1 LRLGWR
7 VERLHRLRRRSRG
20 LEKQRTV
27 RCEDERAI
35 CARPATCCLADSSS
49 LSTAIQSTARGSYYA
64 AKGTGCLWF
73 MDGTV
78 QPLISRLPRLPLTI
92 DRCMGVK
99 MLFRGSRPSVRG
111 AGRVVKS
118 YGMVEGK
125 WYALFT
131 FILEL
136 RITCTK
142 ARPNGAGLPCYSAA
156 RGIPAEGICTYVD
169 VSLELA
175 GCK

>member
-1 LRLGWR
+1 MRLGWR
-7 VERLHRLRRRSRG
+7 AALALALHRLRRRSRG
-20 LEKQRTV
+20 LEKQRTSTV
-27 RCEDERAI
+27 SASEDERAI

-142 ARPNGAGLPCYSAA
+142 ARPNGGWAA
-156 RGIPAEGICTYVD
+156 VLLGSKRYPGRRHMY
-169 VSLELA
+169 L
-175 GCK
+175 